1 MPTLLIDS
9 GVLQVKVRYLWQK
22 GKGDNKSPY
31 YYRRRYPKDIAEIFF
46 NRGEEVGTY
55 YTQALRTHDLQL
67 AGKWVAQINRKVEEE
82 WFQLRQ
88 GLTVDTA
95 RKAAEQLL
103 ADYGLDAVAME
114 QQRDNGEAEEL
125 FIEKLSR
132 KVPDDAHPKE
142 ALPDFEYRALQILKG
157 EYEHRLSDAKEYYL
171 SQREQT
177 RKLVNTTNGAFKMVF
192 DVLGD
197 RPLRQYKRRD
207 VAEVIRQAL
216 AKGLKTATVDRRLHT
231 VRAAVNDLIRDYELE
246 DSRNPF
252 KEYKIP
258 KKGEDAEK
266 RGTLNCE
273 QVQKLREFVHR
284 DDHKNNTSANLL
296 GLMLDT
302 GARVA
307 EVTGLAR
314 GDVVLDA
321 PVPYVHI
328 RPNPLRRLKNKES
341 VRTIPL
347 VGDALFAAQRAMAEN
362 GTSQYLFPRYMPESG
377 CKNDNA
383 SAAVNKLLA
392 ARGCK
397 TCHWLRHT
405 MRTRLRNANVSL
417 DRVKEILG
425 WTGRTMADHYGEG
438 TALEWLHAD
447 LLKTL

>member
-9 GVLQVKVRYLWQK
+9 GVLQVKVRYLWRK
-22 GKGDNKSPY
+22 ANGPY
-31 YYRRRYPKDIAEIFF
+31 YYRRRYPKAVAEILF

-55 YTQALRTHDLQL
+55 YTQALSTHDLQL
-67 AGKWVAQINRKVEEE
+67 AGKWVTQINRKVEEE
-82 WFQLRQ
+82 WHQLKQ
-88 GLTVDTA
+88 GLTVDTT
-95 RKAAEQLL
+95 RKAAEKLL
-103 ADYGLDAVAME
+103 ADYGIDAVAMDE
-114 QQRDNGEAEEL
+114 QRDNCDAQDL
-125 FIEKLSR
+125 FIEQISR
-132 KVPDDAHPKE
+132 KVPEDAHPKE
-142 ALPDFEYRALQILKG
+142 ALPDFEYRALQLLNG

-171 SQREQT
+171 SQREKT
-177 RKLVNTTNGAFKMVF
+177 RKLVNTTNGAFEMVF

-246 DSRNPF
+246 DDRNPF
-252 KEYKIP
+252 KDYKIP

-266 RGTLNCE
+266 RGALNSE
-273 QVQKLREFVHR
+273 QMQKLRDFVRR

-296 GLMLDT
+296 GIILDT
-302 GARVA
+302 GARIA

-314 GDVVLDA
+314 EDVVLDA
-321 PVPYVHI
+321 PVPHVHI
-328 RPNPLRRLKNKES
+328 RPNPLRRLKTKES

-347 VGDALFAAQRAMAEN
+347 VGDALFAARRAMDEN
-362 GTSQYLFPRYMPESG
+362 GTSQYLFPKYMPETG
-377 CKNDNA
+377 CKNDNS
-383 SAAVNKLLA
+383 SAALSKLMR
-392 ARGCK
+392 ARNCH
-397 TCHWLRHT
+397 TAHWLRHT

-417 DRVKEILG
+417 DRVKELLG